1 MGKPGGT
8 WLWLLEP
15 AGLSSEPSAHDVP
28 WLMTQ
33 GLANAGV
40 ARWLFLT
47 EHTAEADDT
56 EPVTGN
62 EFPTQDAARTEIN
75 QRPLSSQVPRLVFTP
90 TSAYRRHTHHSL
102 QPRNGGLNPKT
113 HGF

>member
-1 MGKPGGT
+1 
-8 WLWLLEP
+8 
-15 AGLSSEPSAHDVP
+15 
-28 WLMTQ
+28 
-33 GLANAGV
+33 V

-75 QRPLSSQVPRLVFTP
+75 QRPLSSQVPGLVFH
-90 TSAYRRHTHHSL
+90 ADQRV
-102 QPRNGGLNPKT
+102 
-113 HGF
+113 